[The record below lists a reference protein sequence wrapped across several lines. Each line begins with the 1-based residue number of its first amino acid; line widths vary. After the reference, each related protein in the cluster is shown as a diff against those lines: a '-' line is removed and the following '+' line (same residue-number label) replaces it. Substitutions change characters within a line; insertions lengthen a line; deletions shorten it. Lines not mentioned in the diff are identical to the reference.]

1 MNKIYSVSHFSFID
15 GIILRKRKE
24 MLKIIKKTL
33 EKYNVLSCID
43 VGTSSYEENESS
55 NYIIKNLSHIPNII
69 SISNQEIK
77 NPLFKEK
84 ILKSITQNFSNDEF
98 FKLKSDIVISNATI
112 EHVGSFENQIK
123 MVNNIINLSKKKF
136 IIITP
141 NRYHPIDFHTK
152 IPFLHWLPKVIHR
165 KILSLVGLNFYSREE
180 NLNLLSKADLIKIMN
195 DLNFKN
201 YKIFNIKLLGFVSNF
216 ILIGKIN

>member
-1 MNKIYSVSHFSFID
+1 MDKIYSASHFSFID

>member
-165 KILSLVGLNFYSREE
+165 KILSLVGLSFYSREE

>member
-1 MNKIYSVSHFSFID
+1 MDKIYSASHFSFID

-165 KILSLVGLNFYSREE
+165 KILSLVGLSFYSREE
-180 NLNLLSKADLIKIMN
+180 NLNLLSKTDLIKIMN

>member
-77 NPLFKEK
+77 M
-84 ILKSITQNFSNDEF
+84 SITNVHYNERSP
-98 FKLKSDIVISNATI
+98 
-112 EHVGSFENQIK
+112 H
-123 MVNNIINLSKKKF
+123 
-136 IIITP
+136 
-141 NRYHPIDFHTK
+141 
-152 IPFLHWLPKVIHR
+152 PKV
-165 KILSLVGLNFYSREE
+165 KG
-180 NLNLLSKADLIKIMN
+180 
-195 DLNFKN
+195 
-201 YKIFNIKLLGFVSNF
+201 
-216 ILIGKIN
+216 

>member
-1 MNKIYSVSHFSFID
+1 MDKIYSASHFSFID

-165 KILSLVGLNFYSREE
+165 KILSLVGLSFYSREE

>member
-43 VGTSSYEENESS
+43 VGTTSYEENESS

-165 KILSLVGLNFYSREE
+165 KILSLVGLSFYSREE

-216 ILIGKIN
+216 ILIFKIN

>member
-1 MNKIYSVSHFSFID
+1 MDKIYSASHFSFID

-136 IIITP
+136 IIITQTDIILLIFIP
-141 NRYHPIDFHTK
+141 KFH
-152 IPFLHWLPKVIHR
+152 FC
-165 KILSLVGLNFYSREE
+165 
-180 NLNLLSKADLIKIMN
+180 
-195 DLNFKN
+195 
-201 YKIFNIKLLGFVSNF
+201 
-216 ILIGKIN
+216 IGYQK

>member
-43 VGTSSYEENESS
+43 VGTTSYEENESS

-165 KILSLVGLNFYSREE
+165 KILSLVGLSFYSREE

>member
-43 VGTSSYEENESS
+43 VGTTSYEENESS

-152 IPFLHWLPKVIHR
+152 IPFLHWLPKIIHR
-165 KILSLVGLNFYSREE
+165 KILSLVGLSFYSREE
-180 NLNLLSKADLIKIMN
+180 NLNLLSKTDLIKIMN